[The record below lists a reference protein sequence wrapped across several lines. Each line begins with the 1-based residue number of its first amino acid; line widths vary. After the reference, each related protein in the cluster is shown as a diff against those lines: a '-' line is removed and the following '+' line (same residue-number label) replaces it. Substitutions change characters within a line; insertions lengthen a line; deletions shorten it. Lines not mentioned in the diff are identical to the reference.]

1 MKRLYILSTT
11 LFLISSLLYAQ
22 NDNGADK
29 DWLIETEPSA
39 FILNGFHLMVGK
51 NITADNKLLL
61 SAFVT
66 ATDVGE
72 TLRENIYSNTDDSYK
87 LRLGLQTSL
96 NLRYKIEL
104 FKEKASNPYVGL
116 IAGWEYFTLKNPT
129 KQDLRTD
136 VFLFTP
142 YVGHTVFVYK
152 QMIYLN
158 PQLRAVLYVNPT
170 NDIENRTEKVNT
182 SILLPQVSLGV
193 RF

>member
-1 MKRLYILSTT
+1 MKRLTILSTI
-11 LFLISSLLYAQ
+11 LVLMISLVTAQ
-22 NDNGADK
+22 NDNGTDK

-51 NITADNKLLL
+51 NITKDNKLLL

-72 TLRENIYSNTDDSYK
+72 TLRENIYANTDKSYE
-87 LRLGLQTSL
+87 LRLGMQASL

-104 FKEKASNPYVGL
+104 FKEKASNPYLGL
-116 IAGWEYFTLKNPT
+116 IAGWEYFTLSSPL

-136 VFLFTP
+136 VFLLTP
-142 YVGHTVFVYK
+142 YVGHTIFIYK

-158 PQLRAVLYVNPT
+158 PQLRAVFYVSPVYSM
-170 NDIENRTEKVNT
+170 DNRVETMNS